1 MLNFQLSILVL
12 FLCVTIWPFFM
23 TRDAVCFIL
32 FLFCFVRPDKTFFR
46 QDFAVTKIIKW
57 KKHLP
62 VKTSKFT
69 TQVIHR
75 IWLRVLWLM
84 CNTSELTGDEKKQKH
99 SEYLDPTS
107 TQFFFQKLP
116 YILHPLNELDR
127 KMKVYSI
134 YDIHDHRVCRRLN
147 TRRHSALMSDHEWLI
162 RRELK
167 IKFLLLW
174 QVAWNASICMEPVLQ
189 NKSIRYFQRC
199 QTSKRWV
206 YFIKREQRAQ
216 KT

>member
-1 MLNFQLSILVL
+1 MEYDYVTWKSRIRKFCWHIKLIKLLLNFQLSILVL

-107 TQFFFQKLP
+107 TQFFFSETP
-116 YILHPLNELDR
+116 LH
-127 KMKVYSI
+127 
-134 YDIHDHRVCRRLN
+134 
-147 TRRHSALMSDHEWLI
+147 
-162 RRELK
+162 
-167 IKFLLLW
+167 F
-174 QVAWNASICMEPVLQ
+174 AS
-189 NKSIRYFQRC
+189 S
-199 QTSKRWV
+199 
-206 YFIKREQRAQ
+206 
-216 KT
+216 

>member
-1 MLNFQLSILVL
+1 
-12 FLCVTIWPFFM
+12 M

-46 QDFAVTKIIKW
+46 QDFAMTKIIKW
-57 KKHLP
+57 KKHLS

-69 TQVIHR
+69 TEVVHR

-84 CNTSELTGDEKKQKH
+84 CNTSELTGDEKKQKQ
-99 SEYLDPTS
+99 SEYLESTS

-134 YDIHDHRVCRRLN
+134 YDIHDWYPETQCSDVWPRMTDQARTEDKV
-147 TRRHSALMSDHEWLI
+147 SAPLASSLECLYLHGACAPKQINSIFSTMSDQQTLSVFYKK
-162 RRELK
+162 RTTNTK
-167 IKFLLLW
+167 NIKLT
-174 QVAWNASICMEPVLQ
+174 VV
-189 NKSIRYFQRC
+189 
-199 QTSKRWV
+199 
-206 YFIKREQRAQ
+206 Q
-216 KT
+216 KDF